1 MNLVLR
7 LAWRNLWRQPRRTW
21 LTTGAMVFSNVL
33 LVFMISLQFGMYRLM
48 IENSLQAFT
57 GHMQVQAEGYK
68 DDQKMRQTVP
78 SVADLAGELRDRTWL
93 DSIAARA
100 STFVLASSEER
111 TYGIAVYGVEPG
123 YEPGVSSIPG
133 LVRQG
138 RFLED
143 PNAAEI
149 VIGAVL
155 ARNLRIG
162 VGDELTLLGSGRDG
176 SFAAAVVQVVGVFE
190 SGMQELDRS
199 IAELPLGFFQ
209 DVFYMEGSGHQVVV
223 NAPRL
228 SEAPALQQQ
237 IEQLVPA
244 NQGLVVH
251 DWNALQPGLRQA
263 IQADMGSAFFMYGVL
278 VVLVAFSVLN
288 TQLMSVLE
296 RTREFGIVMSLGLT
310 PGRLGR
316 LVMLETAMMGLL
328 GLTLGALLGGA
339 LTGWLGV
346 HGFTWPGMDE
356 MAGRFNLPSR
366 IYPTPTL
373 ISLLAGPAV
382 VMLFSLL
389 ATLYPA
395 LRLHRLHPVEAMRAA

>member
-1 MNLVLR
+1 
-7 LAWRNLWRQPRRTW
+7 
-21 LTTGAMVFSNVL
+21 
-33 LVFMISLQFGMYRLM
+33 MISVQFGMYRLM

-57 GHMQVQAEGYK
+57 GHMQVQAPDYK

-78 SVADLAGELRDRTWL
+78 DVTGLAGKLRRETGMDT
-93 DSIAARA
+93 IAARA
-100 STFVLASSEER
+100 TAFVLASSEER
-111 TYGIAVYGVEPG
+111 TYGIAVFGVEPR

-133 LVRQG
+133 LVTRG

-143 PNAAEI
+143 DHAEEI
-149 VIGAVL
+149 VIGSVL
-155 ARNLRIG
+155 ARNLHVD

-176 SFAAAVVQVVGVFE
+176 SFAAAVVTIAGVFE
-190 SGMQELDRS
+190 SGIQDMDRS
-199 IAELPLGFFQ
+199 IAEMPLGAFQ
-209 DVFYMEGSGHQVVV
+209 EVFYMDGSGHQVVV

-228 SEAPALQQQ
+228 SDVPALQGQVQ
-237 IEQLVPA
+237 ALLPA
-244 NQGLVVH
+244 GEPLVVH

-263 IQADMGSAFFMYGVL
+263 IQADMSSAFFMYGIL

-316 LVMLETAMMGLL
+316 LVMLETTMMGLL
-328 GLTLGALLGGA
+328 GLTIGALLGGV

-356 MAGRFNLPSR
+356 MAVKFNLPSR

-373 ISLLAGPAV
+373 LSLLVGPAV